1 MANAFQWRTGASSIG
16 VELQRQRDKSTMT
29 TVRKDDPHKEET
41 VTKFRKSI
49 VILPSVHRLQSKAKI

>member
-1 MANAFQWRTGASSIG
+1 MANAFQWRTGQDSIG
-16 VELQRQRDKSTMT
+16 IELQRQRDKSTMT
-29 TVRKDDPHKEET
+29 TVRKDDQNKEET

>member
-1 MANAFQWRTGASSIG
+1 MGNPFNWRTGEESFA
-16 VELQRQRDKSTMT
+16 VKLQRQADKSTMT

-49 VILPSVHRLQSKAKI
+49 TIIPTTHRLPSKAKI

>member
-1 MANAFQWRTGASSIG
+1 MANAFQWRTGEQSIA
-16 VELQRQRDKSTMT
+16 VDLQRQRDKSTMT

-49 VILPSVHRLQSKAKI
+49 TIIPTTYRLPSKAKI